1 MCRCPV
7 RLAFAKQ
14 THISHP
20 RFRLWITS
28 LEEIEA
34 FDSPARRMNV
44 VGVILGKPSQNR
56 CAELLKISEYNA
68 CIFVLIMMLLYHT
81 RIEC

>member
-1 MCRCPV
+1 M

-20 RFRLWITS
+20 HFRLWITS

-34 FDSPARRMNV
+34 FDSPARRMNI
-44 VGVILGKPSQNR
+44 VGVVSGKPLQNSAYIYIR
-56 CAELLKISEYNA
+56 FNLRRY
-68 CIFVLIMMLLYHT
+68 CIILDLSVRHFGIL
-81 RIEC
+81 